1 MKLKALIKRNGI
13 IDFSGNP
20 ETEVTSVAY
29 DSRTV
34 TPGALFVALKGH
46 VSDGRFYV
54 NEAVKAG
61 ATAILLESPLN
72 EDPGVPVIMVPDARR
87 GMALAAAELYGHP
100 AEKLVMVGITGT
112 KGKTT
117 TAYLLESILKQ
128 AGHAAGIMG
137 TIKVS
142 YAGKERP
149 SVITTPEG
157 ADLQKYLNEM
167 VQDGITHTVFEVS
180 SHALTL
186 SRVAGCK
193 FDLGIFTNLG
203 RDHLDYH
210 QDLPS
215 YFEAKR
221 RLFFEYL
228 NGDHLKGGPK
238 AIINL
243 DDEWGR
249 KLVDEM
255 GSRVVTFAVESKADL
270 TAREIKNNRRTLS
283 AQIMTPAGDFEVH
296 SHLLGRFNLYNYL
309 AATGA
314 ALELEIGIEQI
325 ATGLEA
331 ISTIPGRLE
340 RVGKNDDYLVLV
352 DYAHTA
358 EALTKAL
365 ESVRDLTQGRLLTV
379 FGCGGDRD
387 KSKRPLM
394 GQAAGKLS
402 DLAIVTSDNPRT
414 EDSMKIIEEIETGLL
429 GLDLKRWEPGE
440 SNGSYPPGT
449 YAVVPDRR
457 KALQLGIRLMR
468 RGDVLLVAGKGHE
481 NYQIIGQN
489 KIHFD
494 DREEALMILKTGGK
508 A

>member
-46 VSDGRFYV
+46 VSDGRLYV

-296 SHLLGRFNLYNYL
+296 S
-309 AATGA
+309 
-314 ALELEIGIEQI
+314 
-325 ATGLEA
+325 
-331 ISTIPGRLE
+331 
-340 RVGKNDDYLVLV
+340 
-352 DYAHTA
+352 
-358 EALTKAL
+358 
-365 ESVRDLTQGRLLTV
+365 
-379 FGCGGDRD
+379 
-387 KSKRPLM
+387 
-394 GQAAGKLS
+394 
-402 DLAIVTSDNPRT
+402 
-414 EDSMKIIEEIETGLL
+414 
-429 GLDLKRWEPGE
+429 
-440 SNGSYPPGT
+440 
-449 YAVVPDRR
+449 
-457 KALQLGIRLMR
+457 
-468 RGDVLLVAGKGHE
+468 
-481 NYQIIGQN
+481 
-489 KIHFD
+489 
-494 DREEALMILKTGGK
+494 
-508 A
+508 